1 MPTGSPDP
9 SLGAWGWIAR
19 HRGLVL
25 PLMLVTLVVVLVVP
39 VPAVL
44 LDVFLSVSITLSML
58 VLLTTVYVRR
68 PLDFSV
74 FPSVL
79 LTLTLLR
86 LVLNVASTR
95 LILLHGGTDGTASA
109 GEVIRAFGEFVAG
122 DNIIVGLVIFFIMV
136 VAQFVV
142 ITLSLIHI

>member
-1 MPTGSPDP
+1 MPTGIPDP

-39 VPAVL
+39 VPAVI
-44 LDVFLSVSITLSML
+44 LDLFLSVSITLSML
-58 VLLTTVYVRR
+58 VLLTTVYVSR

-86 LVLNVASTR
+86 
-95 LILLHGGTDGTASA
+95 
-109 GEVIRAFGEFVAG
+109 F
-122 DNIIVGLVIFFIMV
+122 
-136 VAQFVV
+136 
-142 ITLSLIHI
+142 